1 MLNFLDDPE
10 EYNDSKMLNQLDAN
24 IKKSMGLAQRVRAV
38 DQEIASSTQYLQKV
52 GIFFF
57 FLSFLYPWCLFLPCP
72 FLERLP
78 HLKDT
83 AGGRW
88 KITIWEVVC
97 PLVSSADTTMAR
109 VLVRNSITTTSQTTD
124 GD

>member
-57 FLSFLYPWCLFLPCP
+57 FFVSFFCTCSNPVLF
-72 FLERLP
+72 FIDY
-78 HLKDT
+78 HT
-83 AGGRW
+83 
-88 KITIWEVVC
+88 
-97 PLVSSADTTMAR
+97 
-109 VLVRNSITTTSQTTD
+109 
-124 GD
+124 

>member
-52 GIFFF
+52 GIFISFF
-57 FLSFLYPWCLFLPCP
+57 CLTLVLVLTLSFSL
-72 FLERLP
+72 
-78 HLKDT
+78 
-83 AGGRW
+83 
-88 KITIWEVVC
+88 
-97 PLVSSADTTMAR
+97 
-109 VLVRNSITTTSQTTD
+109 
-124 GD
+124 